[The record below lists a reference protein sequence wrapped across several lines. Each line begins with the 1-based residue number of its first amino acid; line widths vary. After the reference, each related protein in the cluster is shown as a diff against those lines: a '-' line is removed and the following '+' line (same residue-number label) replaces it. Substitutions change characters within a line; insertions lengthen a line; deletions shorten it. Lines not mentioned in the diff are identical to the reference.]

1 MREKLKY
8 IELNENQKQ
17 LIKIFGIQKKV
28 VLRRKFITSNAYIY
42 KHIKEEI
49 SKINHLSF
57 HLRKLEREKQI
68 KSKKKKRNNKH

>member
-8 IELNENQKQ
+8 FELNEKQ
-17 LIKIFGIQKKV
+17 LIKICGIQKKV
-28 VLRRKFITSNAYIY
+28 VLRRKFIASNAYVY
-42 KHIKEEI
+42 KHIKEES

-68 KSKKKKRNNKH
+68 KSK